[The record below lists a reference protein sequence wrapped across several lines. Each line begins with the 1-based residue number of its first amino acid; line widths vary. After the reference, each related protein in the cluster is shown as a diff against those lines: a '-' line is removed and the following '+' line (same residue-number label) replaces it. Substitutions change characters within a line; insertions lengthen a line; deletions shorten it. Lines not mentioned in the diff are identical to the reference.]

1 MVLSPPS
8 KSVPVSTQSSSNN
21 VATNEKPDGSL
32 ELSLG
37 SGNLTV
43 QIVCDDISKE
53 KTDLIM
59 HVIGQDFAPAGGVA
73 KALIKA
79 GGDTII
85 QECKALGKPA
95 LYSTQYTK
103 AGNLAVR
110 QIAHV
115 ISPGSIKIPDLK
127 KCVDTFFDDVS
138 KKNIARISFSAI
150 GAGAMRFSESQS
162 ADLIFDNLCRIVKS
176 KNPTLRLVRIVIFDK
191 AKFIKFKDATKAYF
205 ASRGA
210 TSLSPRPGN
219 PSPAPRTSF
228 RFVSSSG
235 STILT
240 KLIKKDWVISITIH
254 SDDRGKIDKAWEEL
268 KRHMNQNIQEMTVT
282 DDVIQEF
289 TDRDLEQ
296 LRELERDFDFKIE
309 IDQQKGEVKFKG
321 HVLDIASVQG
331 KIGEIVNDIKDNKNK
346 GKLIVALKYLM
357 LIYINTERYSKQV
370 IVYNQYLQIV
380 NRNNCPNLQC
390 QLRFSKLIK

>member
-1 MVLSPPS
+1 
-8 KSVPVSTQSSSNN
+8 
-21 VATNEKPDGSL
+21 
-32 ELSLG
+32 
-37 SGNLTV
+37 
-43 QIVCDDISKE
+43 
-53 KTDLIM
+53 
-59 HVIGQDFAPAGGVA
+59 
-73 KALIKA
+73 
-79 GGDTII
+79 
-85 QECKALGKPA
+85 
-95 LYSTQYTK
+95 
-103 AGNLAVR
+103 
-110 QIAHV
+110 
-115 ISPGSIKIPDLK
+115 
-127 KCVDTFFDDVS
+127 
-138 KKNIARISFSAI
+138 
-150 GAGAMRFSESQS
+150 
-162 ADLIFDNLCRIVKS
+162 
-176 KNPTLRLVRIVIFDK
+176 VIFDK

-219 PSPAPRTSF
+219 PSPAPRKSF
-228 RFVSSSG
+228 RSVSSSG
-235 STILT
+235 SKIPK
-240 KLIKKDWVISITIH
+240 KLIKKDWVISITIY
-254 SDDRGKIDKAWEEL
+254 SDDRGKIDEAWEEL

-390 QLRFSKLIK
+390 QLRFSELK